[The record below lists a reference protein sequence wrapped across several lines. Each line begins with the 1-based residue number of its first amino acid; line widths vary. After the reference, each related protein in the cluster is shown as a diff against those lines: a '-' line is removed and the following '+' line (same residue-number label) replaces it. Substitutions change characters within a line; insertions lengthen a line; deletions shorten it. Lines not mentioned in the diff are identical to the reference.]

1 MNILIHHPGII
12 PPLKYGGAERVIYYL
27 AKELNK
33 KGHNV
38 FCLVDKASSCDFA
51 TVIPFDKNKK
61 IMQQIPKKID
71 IIHFHSTPQE
81 FIPVPYVVTI
91 HGNGSLNE
99 EFDINSIFV
108 SKDHAKRHKAKSF
121 VYNGFDWSHYGQP
134 RLDNKRTY
142 FHFFGK
148 AAWRV
153 KNLKGAIQVILN
165 TPKEKLKVLGGHRIN
180 FNMGFRI
187 TVSPRI
193 YFYGM
198 VGDKKKIELL
208 QGSKGLLFPVLWSEP
223 MGLAIVE
230 SLYMGCPVFGTPY
243 GSLPELINSD
253 IGFLSNN
260 HEELVEA
267 ILNSDNYNRDACH
280 EYARDNFNS
289 KIMAEKYLEKY
300 ELVLNGHQL
309 NEKKPKLIQ
318 SDPKFL
324 EWI

>member
-61 IMQQIPKKID
+61 IMQQVPKNID

-91 HGNGSLNE
+91 HGNGSL
-99 EFDINSIFV
+99 
-108 SKDHAKRHKAKSF
+108 
-121 VYNGFDWSHYGQP
+121 
-134 RLDNKRTY
+134 
-142 FHFFGK
+142 
-148 AAWRV
+148 
-153 KNLKGAIQVILN
+153 LK
-165 TPKEKLKVLGGHRIN
+165 
-180 FNMGFRI
+180 
-187 TVSPRI
+187 
-193 YFYGM
+193 
-198 VGDKKKIELL
+198 
-208 QGSKGLLFPVLWSEP
+208 
-223 MGLAIVE
+223 
-230 SLYMGCPVFGTPY
+230 
-243 GSLPELINSD
+243 LINSD

-260 HEELVEA
+260 HKELVEA
-267 ILNSDNYNRDACH
+267 ILNSDNYNRFVCH